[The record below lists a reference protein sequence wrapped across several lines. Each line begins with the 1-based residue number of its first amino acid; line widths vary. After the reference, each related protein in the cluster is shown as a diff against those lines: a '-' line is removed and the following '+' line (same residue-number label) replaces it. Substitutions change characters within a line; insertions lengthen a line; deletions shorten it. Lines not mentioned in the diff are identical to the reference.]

1 MFFAYVVYCYIN
13 NYITMRIHYIQPEAC
28 EIEAGYLFAL
38 AASPA
43 ESEGSLEGF
52 DNEFPEIQW

>member
-1 MFFAYVVYCYIN
+1 
-13 NYITMRIHYIQPEAC
+13 MRIHYIQPEAC

-52 DNEFPEIQW
+52 EKEFTDIQW

>member
-1 MFFAYVVYCYIN
+1 
-13 NYITMRIHYIQPEAC
+13 MRIHYIQPEAC
-28 EIEAGYLFAL
+28 EFEAGYLFAL
-38 AASPA
+38 AASPN